1 MAEDI
6 NLNKEVFDK
15 RSYIKTIDVTF
26 NELGIQTVQQQLD
39 EQPTVQEFFKMYND
53 LFYQINQFG
62 PTESHEYLVKTS
74 GEYISFEERDELINA
89 LQQEIATLRTQ
100 LLEAENNLANATLGG
115 EEEIPTLEEVEIEP
129 IENPI
134 NNTLLTPS
142 PIEEEP
148 QESPSTPVEAYVN
161 NFNSENPGNGYKA
174 FPISYRMLKNNFD
187 YIDNNRKSDF
197 PHDGSLVRSAT
208 GLAIKTYMAAII
220 ALVQK
225 GEKSALAEYDVEL
238 HYNFGRWERLRGSI
252 KKSFN
257 LPPISNIPGKNKI
270 KLNIY
275 YVISE
280 TVKQMQSHYKKNKNF
295 NESGGYLK

>member
-134 NNTLLTPS
+134 SNTINVPLEDPPITPQD
-142 PIEEEP
+142 PDIRYGKLRKNL
-148 QESPSTPVEAYVN
+148 QTL
-161 NFNSENPGNGYKA
+161 FNKGE
-174 FPISYRMLKNNFD
+174 LKNNNINGPKRDLKQAFEKERNEKNPRKFKEWKQD
-187 YIDNNRKSDF
+187 IKNRSSARDQRDLLKVLEKTRDNLREGGN
-197 PHDGSLVRSAT
+197 
-208 GLAIKTYMAAII
+208 
-220 ALVQK
+220 
-225 GEKSALAEYDVEL
+225 GEL
-238 HYNFGRWERLRGSI
+238 
-252 KKSFN
+252 
-257 LPPISNIPGKNKI
+257 
-270 KLNIY
+270 
-275 YVISE
+275 
-280 TVKQMQSHYKKNKNF
+280 
-295 NESGGYLK
+295 

>member
-6 NLNKEVFDK
+6 NLNKEVFNK
-15 RSYIKTIDVTF
+15 RAYTKTIDVTF

-39 EQPTVQEFFKMYND
+39 QQPTVQEFFNMYNE

-134 NNTLLTPS
+134 SNTINVPLEDP
-142 PIEEEP
+142 PIPP
-148 QESPSTPVEAYVN
+148 QDPDIRYGKLRKNLQTLFDKGE
-161 NFNSENPGNGYKA
+161 
-174 FPISYRMLKNNFD
+174 LKNNNINGPKRDLKQAFKKERNEKNPRKFNQWKKD
-187 YIDNNRKSDF
+187 IKNRSSNKDKDDLLEVLEKTRDNLREGGN
-197 PHDGSLVRSAT
+197 
-208 GLAIKTYMAAII
+208 
-220 ALVQK
+220 
-225 GEKSALAEYDVEL
+225 GEL
-238 HYNFGRWERLRGSI
+238 
-252 KKSFN
+252 
-257 LPPISNIPGKNKI
+257 
-270 KLNIY
+270 
-275 YVISE
+275 
-280 TVKQMQSHYKKNKNF
+280 
-295 NESGGYLK
+295 